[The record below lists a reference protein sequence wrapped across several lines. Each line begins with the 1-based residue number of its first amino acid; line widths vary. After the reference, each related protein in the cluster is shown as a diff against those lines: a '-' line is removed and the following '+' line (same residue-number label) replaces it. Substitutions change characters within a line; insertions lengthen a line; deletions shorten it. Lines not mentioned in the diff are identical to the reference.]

1 MFKTHVLTTKL
12 TNHAHIDSGEVSYG
26 VTFATC
32 MKTGRCIIVAN
43 VTVPDKTHMD
53 GIRVF
58 QETIRK

>member
-1 MFKTHVLTTKL
+1 MFKTRILTTKL

-32 MKTGRCIIVAN
+32 MKTGRCNIVAN
-43 VTVPDKTHMD
+43 TTIPDKTRMD